1 MNGGN
6 MEYRAAGRSGLKMTR
21 FSMGA
26 WLTMGDSLTE
36 KTSYAILDRA
46 LDHGINTIDTADIYA
61 RGAAETVV
69 GRYITQRN
77 RHQLVVN
84 TKCFW
89 PMSDDPNDRGLSRK
103 HIVESIDRSLK
114 RLQTDYIDLFYCH
127 RFDPNTPMEETIR
140 AMDDMIRQGKILY
153 WGTSCWSSAQLRKAH
168 EICDAY
174 GTHKPIM
181 EQCCYNLLDRE
192 VEEDVISTAQ
202 ELGMGITPFSP
213 LAEGLLTGK
222 YNQGIPEGTRA
233 AGSTRVQNRL
243 TPENLAGTRQ
253 LEALATQNNVPSAA
267 LALAWLLHQDAVTS
281 VILGATRP
289 EHVDENVKAL
299 EFALESDLLT
309 GLNNLFA
316 R

>member
-1 MNGGN
+1 
-6 MEYRAAGRSGLKMTR
+6 MEYRTVGRSGLKMTR

-26 WLTMGDSLTE
+26 WLTLGGSLAE
-36 KTSYAILDRA
+36 QTSYAILDQA

-69 GRYITQRN
+69 GRYVAQQN
-77 RHQLVVN
+77 RSRLVIN

-103 HIVESIDRSLK
+103 HIVESVHHSLK

-127 RFDPNTPMEETIR
+127 RFDPDTPMEETIR

-153 WGTSCWSSAQLRKAH
+153 WGTSCWSAAQLRQAH
-168 EICDAY
+168 AICDAY
-174 GTHKPIM
+174 GAHKPIM
-181 EQCCYNLLDRE
+181 EQCCYNLLDRD
-192 VEEDVISTAQ
+192 VEENVISTAQ

-233 AGSTRVQNRL
+233 AGSARVQARL
-243 TPENLAGTRQ
+243 TPENLAGAQQ
-253 LEALATQNNVPSAA
+253 LEALATQKSVSSAA
-267 LALAWLLHQDAVTS
+267 LALAWLLHQNAVTS

-289 EHVDENVKAL
+289 EHVNENVKAL
-299 EFALESDLLT
+299 ELTLTSDLLNE
-309 GLNNLFA
+309 LNNLFA
-316 R
+316 P